1 MNRLIDAKAQI
12 AARTVDGAA
21 RLISKKIED
30 SLTLENREAVIR
42 GEILPSLS
50 KCIKLALVI
59 GGAWL
64 INPVIAI
71 IIMVVKFALSARIR
85 KKEKQLVL
93 NELDVELQMVDKYI
107 QQAEEKRDMK
117 KLRELLLLKKKLQSQ
132 YARLRYNIKIE
143 WQDKDIKRVR
153 GNDKE

>member
-1 MNRLIDAKAQI
+1 MTQ
-12 AARTVDGAA
+12 
-21 RLISKKIED
+21 ED
-30 SLTLENREAVIR
+30 REAIIR

-50 KCIKLALVI
+50 KCIKLVLGS

-71 IIMVVKFALSARIR
+71 IIMVVRFALSARIR

-143 WQDKDIKRVR
+143 WQDKDIKELR